1 MTISNWNERP
11 YDVIIFGATSFVGQ
25 ILTRYM
31 LKTYGLGQGLNWA
44 VAGRSQTK
52 MQSLKDE
59 LQIAS
64 ADLPVLVGDA
74 ADSAFVNDIA
84 SKARVIITTVG
95 PYALYGSPLVEACVK
110 QGTDYCDL
118 TGEVQWMNRMIPLH
132 HDAAAGSGARIVHTC
147 GFDCIP
153 TDLGVHFLQRKAKE
167 RFGAPVTDIKMRVHG
182 MKGGMSGGT
191 AASMVNMM
199 KEAGKDPSLRSVL
212 ADHYSLVPD
221 SALKGP
227 AQKDPGLLGRD
238 PVTGSWIVP
247 FVMAAIDTRVVHRSN
262 ALSGMS
268 YGKNFTYEEAM
279 IVGDGIGGAIGGAGF
294 SAGAAAFMGLAAL
307 SPTRT
312 LLEKFVLPKPGEG
325 PSPEAQENGYYDIR
339 FYGTTAAGETITAK
353 VTGDR
358 DPGYG
363 STAKMLGESALCLL
377 RDVDRGQT
385 GGGVFTPA
393 YAMGDALIERLVKNA
408 GLTFDIV

>member
-1 MTISNWNERP
+1 MTVTNWNDRP
-11 YDVIIFGATSFVGQ
+11 YDIIIFGATSFVGQ

-31 LKTYGLGQGLNWA
+31 LQSYGTGQGLNWA
-44 VAGRSQTK
+44 IAGRSAAKLSTLTDGLGPEAADIP
-52 MQSLKDE
+52 SL
-59 LQIAS
+59 I
-64 ADLPVLVGDA
+64 GDA
-74 ADSAFVNDIA
+74 SDTAFLNDLA
-84 SKARVIITTVG
+84 AKTKVIITTVG
-95 PYALYGSPLVEACVK
+95 PYALYGNEMVAACAA

-118 TGEVQWMNRMIPLH
+118 TGEVQWMNRIIPQYF
-132 HDAAAGSGARIVHTC
+132 DQAKETGARIVHTC

-153 TDLGVHFLQRKAKE
+153 TDLGTHFLQREAMKQ
-167 RFGAPVTDIKMRVHG
+167 FGQPATDVKMRVHG

-191 AASMVNMM
+191 AASMINMM
-199 KEAGKDPSLRSVL
+199 KEAGNDPSIRPIL
-212 ADHYSLVPD
+212 ADHYSLLP
-221 SALKGP
+221 AGAPKGP
-227 AQKDPGLLGRD
+227 QQKDPGLLSRD
-238 PVTGSWIVP
+238 PVTGAWIAP
-247 FVMAAIDTRVVHRSN
+247 FMMAGIDTRVVHRSN

-268 YGKNFTYEEAM
+268 YGTDFTYEEAM
-279 IVGDGIGGAIGGAGF
+279 IVGNGIGGAL
-294 SAGAAAFMGLAAL
+294 AGAATGIGMAAFMGLAAL

-312 LLEKFVLPKPGEG
+312 LLEKYVLPKPGEG

-339 FYGTTAAGETITAK
+339 FYGTTKDGQKISAK

-385 GGGVFTPA
+385 GGGIFTPA

-408 GLTFDIV
+408 GLTFEII

>member
-1 MTISNWNERP
+1 MTVTNWNDRP
-11 YDVIIFGATSFVGQ
+11 YDIIIFGATSFVGQ

-31 LKTYGLGQGLNWA
+31 LQSYGTGQGLNWA
-44 VAGRSQTK
+44 IAGRSAAKLSTLTDGLGPEAADIP
-52 MQSLKDE
+52 SL
-59 LQIAS
+59 I
-64 ADLPVLVGDA
+64 GDA
-74 ADSAFVNDIA
+74 SDTAFLNDLA
-84 SKARVIITTVG
+84 AKTKVIITTVG
-95 PYALYGSPLVEACVK
+95 PYALYGNEMVAACAA

-118 TGEVQWMNRMIPLH
+118 TGEVQWMNRIIPQYF
-132 HDAAAGSGARIVHTC
+132 DQAKETGARIVHTC

-153 TDLGVHFLQRKAKE
+153 TDLGTHFLQREAMKQ
-167 RFGAPVTDIKMRVHG
+167 FGQPATDVKMRVHG

-191 AASMVNMM
+191 AASMINMM
-199 KEAGKDPSLRSVL
+199 KEAGNDPSIRPIL
-212 ADHYSLVPD
+212 ADHYSLVP
-221 SALKGP
+221 AGAPKGP
-227 AQKDPGLLGRD
+227 QQKDPGLLSRD
-238 PVTGSWIVP
+238 PVTGAWIAP
-247 FVMAAIDTRVVHRSN
+247 FMMAGIDTRVVHRSN

-268 YGKNFTYEEAM
+268 YGTDFTYEEAM
-279 IVGDGIGGAIGGAGF
+279 IVGNGIGGAL
-294 SAGAAAFMGLAAL
+294 AGAATGIGMAAFMGLAAL

-312 LLEKFVLPKPGEG
+312 LLEKYVLPKPGEG

-339 FYGTTAAGETITAK
+339 FYGTTKAGQKISAK

-385 GGGVFTPA
+385 GGGIFTPA

-408 GLTFDIV
+408 GLTFEII